1 MEPTSAYEMLEEFVN
16 NFVAKHGS
24 RLQRSKVGYDC
35 RTTCNFQNLW
45 HGSRLCQVDEIVV
58 KVGIGSG
65 DSRKQTL
72 RLTASSMTGGSN
84 CIMNHDTAI
93 VLLRGAG

>member
-1 MEPTSAYEMLEEFVN
+1 MEAASAYEILEEFVN

-24 RLQRSKVGYDC
+24 RLQKSKAHGLSSSHHISSYIMDFLMFSL
-35 RTTCNFQNLW
+35 NF
-45 HGSRLCQVDEIVV
+45 SRLPFEDGWEVDEIVV

-72 RLTASSMTGGSN
+72 RLTASSMTG
-84 CIMNHDTAI
+84 A
-93 VLLRGAG
+93 

>member
-1 MEPTSAYEMLEEFVN
+1 MSAFSAMLMC
-16 NFVAKHGS
+16 
-24 RLQRSKVGYDC
+24 LD
-35 RTTCNFQNLW
+35 
-45 HGSRLCQVDEIVV
+45 QVDEIVI

-84 CIMNHDTAI
+84 CIMNHDTALFCCGGLAEANFRSVI
-93 VLLRGAG
+93 QQCSQHRSLSSASNVSEL

>member
-1 MEPTSAYEMLEEFVN
+1 MIAGQPAIFKICGMDR
-16 NFVAKHGS
+16 G
-24 RLQRSKVGYDC
+24 
-35 RTTCNFQNLW
+35 
-45 HGSRLCQVDEIVV
+45 LCQVDEIVV

>member
-1 MEPTSAYEMLEEFVN
+1 MAWIETVSAFAMMCL
-16 NFVAKHGS
+16 
-24 RLQRSKVGYDC
+24 D
-35 RTTCNFQNLW
+35 
-45 HGSRLCQVDEIVV
+45 QVDEIVV

-84 CIMNHDTAI
+84 CIMNHDTALFCCG
-93 VLLRGAG
+93 VLAEWRFCMSVMQ